1 MTQPSST
8 PDHAKSENTKP
19 DNDQPKNAQSKN
31 SAPEKDTP
39 VNDSVN
45 DTRPEQVSGDTSL
58 RDGTYLRD
66 DSSVRDETSTR
77 EIAAI
82 DLGSNSFH
90 MVVAKVVD
98 QDLQLIS
105 RHKQRVRLA
114 SGLDEQRNLD
124 NASIERGLECL
135 AMFAERLQG
144 IDADNV
150 RIAATHTLRQA
161 NNAHIFLQRAQ
172 EVLPYPIEIIPGT
185 EEARLIYLGVAH
197 TQPQAESMLVVDI
210 GGGST
215 EMVIGKG
222 FDAELVNSKQMGC
235 VSYTDRYFSNG
246 KLSKKN
252 FAQAMLAAE
261 QKLESVASKYRKLGW
276 KIAFGSSGTVKAI
289 HEVLIGLGFDDGI
302 ITEERLGK
310 LIDKLCDW
318 NSIDDIQLS
327 GLTEDRKP
335 VFAAGVAI
343 LSAIF
348 HALKIKEMF
357 FSDGALREGLL
368 YEMEDR
374 FKYSDIRL
382 RTTEN
387 LATKHLVDLEHAAKV
402 KGQAREFLDQVAA
415 ELGLK
420 KNNELFDLLEWSALL
435 HEVGLSISLQA
446 FHRHSAYI
454 LHHTNMPGF
463 NSEQQLVLSTLARF
477 QRKALKLNEMADFSL
492 FKKKHILGLIRV
504 LRLAIVV
511 NGQRNEDPL
520 PELSLEIKD
529 DEWQLKC
536 VEQDWLENNKLLH
549 ADLLSEQEYWHSAG
563 WQLSF

>member
-1 MTQPSST
+1 MNQPN
-8 PDHAKSENTKP
+8 E
-19 DNDQPKNAQSKN
+19 
-31 SAPEKDTP
+31 
-39 VNDSVN
+39 
-45 DTRPEQVSGDTSL
+45 
-58 RDGTYLRD
+58 
-66 DSSVRDETSTR
+66 TR

-114 SGLDEQRNLD
+114 SGLDDLTNLD

-144 IDADNV
+144 FEPENV
-150 RIAATHTLRQA
+150 RIAATHTLRRA
-161 NNAHIFLQRAQ
+161 NNAHIFLQRAYD
-172 EVLPYPIEIIPGT
+172 VLPFPIEIIPGE

-197 TQPQAESMLVVDI
+197 TQPQSDSMLVVDI

-215 EMVIGKG
+215 EMIIGQG
-222 FDAELVNSKQMGC
+222 FEAELVNSKQMGC
-235 VSYTDRYFSNG
+235 VSYTHKYFDNG

-252 FAQAMLAAE
+252 FAQAIVAAE
-261 QKLESVASKYRKLGW
+261 QKLESIAPKYRKKGW
-276 KIAFGSSGTVKAI
+276 QSAFGSSGTIKAI
-289 HEVLIGLGFDDGI
+289 REVLIGTGDEDGI
-302 ITEERLGK
+302 ITPERLNK

-318 NSIDDIQLS
+318 DKIDDIELPT
-327 GLTEDRKP
+327 LTDDRKP

-348 HALKIKEMF
+348 NALHIKEMH

-387 LATKHLVDLEHAAKV
+387 LAAKHFVDLEHAAKV
-402 KGQAREFLDQVAA
+402 KGYAKDFLENVAS
-415 ELGLK
+415 ELDLK
-420 KNNELFDLLEWSALL
+420 RKSELFDLLEWSALL
-435 HEVGLSISLQA
+435 HEVGLSINLQA

-454 LHHTNMPGF
+454 LKHTNMPGF
-463 NSEQQLVLSTLARF
+463 NSEQQQVLSTLARF
-477 QRKALKLNEMADFSL
+477 QRKALKLNEMDDFTL

-511 NGQRNEDPL
+511 NGQRNDDPL
-520 PELSLEIKD
+520 PELKLEAKD
-529 DEWQLKC
+529 DTWTLISEDS
-536 VEQDWLENNKLLH
+536 EWLENNKLLH
-549 ADLLSEQEYWHSAG
+549 ADLLTEQEYWKSVG
-563 WQLSF
+563 WTLVF